1 MNSLFRWRKAGE
13 RKIALIAAAI
23 SLFSLLGCQ
32 TVQPAKTP
40 MELASQP
47 APKLTLAP
55 GDVLDIKF
63 YYAPELNESQAVRPD
78 GKIFLQLIGEV
89 DVLGKTPG
97 ELKEELVQ
105 GYAGQLRKPEI
116 AVIVRSLSN
125 RRVYVGG
132 DVLRPGLIDIPHPIT
147 ALEAIMQA
155 GGFDYRRAEVSNVVI
170 IRHKDGKRYGC
181 ALDFTGALSGKEFQP
196 FFLEPQDIVYVPRN
210 KISQVGLWIDLYI
223 NQVIPRVGLTYGK
236 DIGGGATIG
245 IVPPTTVV
253 SQP

>member
-23 SLFSLLGCQ
+23 SLFSLLGCA
-32 TVQPAKTP
+32 TIEPAKTP
-40 MELASQP
+40 PEMASP
-47 APKLTLAP
+47 PSPKLTLAP

-89 DVLGKTPG
+89 DVRGKTPG
-97 ELKEELVQ
+97 ELKDEL
-105 GYAGQLRKPEI
+105 AGAYSTQLRKPEV
-116 AVIVRSLSN
+116 AVIIRSLSN

-181 ALDFTGALSGKEFQP
+181 ALDFTAALSGKEFQP

-223 NQVIPRVGLTYGK
+223 NQIIPRVGLTYSK
-236 DIGGGATIG
+236 DIGGGAVLG
-245 IVPPTTVV
+245 ITPPTTIVT
-253 SQP
+253 QP